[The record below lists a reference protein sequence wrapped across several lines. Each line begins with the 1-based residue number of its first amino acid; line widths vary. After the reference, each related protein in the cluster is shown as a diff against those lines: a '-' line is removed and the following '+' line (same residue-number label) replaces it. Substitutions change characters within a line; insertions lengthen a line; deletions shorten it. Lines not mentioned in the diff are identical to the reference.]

1 MSQFVL
7 GGHERVA
14 ERLPEGGAHDA
25 VDHEVDGAVECV
37 QVAYQWRHDHH
48 PEWRPKN
55 QREMDQDK
63 KRLWFFKDPLPP

>member
-7 GGHERVA
+7 GGHKRVA

-37 QVAYQWRHDHH
+37 QVAYQ
-48 PEWRPKN
+48 
-55 QREMDQDK
+55 
-63 KRLWFFKDPLPP
+63 